1 MSYLKRIEDYQEEMI
16 ETLKELITIP
26 SVKGKPGKAG
36 EPFGTE
42 ISRALNY
49 VLDWGRINGFKT
61 KNLSGYAGHI
71 EFGEGEETVGV
82 LVHLDVVPAGE
93 GWIHPPFSG
102 EVEEGRIYGRGAVD
116 DKGPAIA
123 AMYALKALKEEGIKP
138 SKKIRII
145 FGCDEE
151 SGWECM
157 EHYFQHE
164 KKPEYGFTPDAN
176 FPLINCEKGHL
187 SLIIEGDFSPGEYQC
202 KLEYIKGGSR
212 RNIVPEWA
220 EAGIYFSD
228 RTSLQKFK
236 KKIADRNRE
245 NIVICEEENE
255 NRIVIQAKGVP
266 AHASLPEQGDNAI
279 TRLAQILSLLNCSDG
294 VWNVVRFIQDC
305 FGRKTNGEGLGIDC
319 QDEISGELTINLG
332 VIQVEKDWTR
342 MEIDIRYPLC
352 TDGKFIQKKFEQKLG
367 DYGLKIAEIKN
378 LAPHYLAE
386 DNWLIKVLLNAYR
399 KETGDLTPSLAI
411 GGRTYAVTLGNAV
424 AFGPNFPGRLE
435 TAHQKNEN
443 FSIQDLISCTRIYAR
458 ALHELTNK

>member
-1 MSYLKRIEDYQEEMI
+1 MTEA
-16 ETLKELITIP
+16 LKELIAIP

-36 EPFGTE
+36 EPFGRE
-42 ISRALNY
+42 ISHALNY
-49 VLDWGRINGFKT
+49 VLDWGRTNGFKT

-71 EFGEGEETVGV
+71 EFGEGKETVGV

-102 EVEEGRIYGRGAVD
+102 EVEGGRIYGRGAVD

-123 AMYALKALKEEGIKP
+123 GMYALKALKEAGIKP
-138 SKKIRII
+138 AKKIRII

-187 SLIIEGDFSPGEYQC
+187 SLVVEGEFAPIEDGC
-202 KLEYIKGGSR
+202 KLEYISGGSR

-220 EAGIYFSD
+220 EARLLFSD
-228 RTSLQKFK
+228 RQSLHKFQE
-236 KKIADRNRE
+236 KIAAQSSEKVLIRE
-245 NIVICEEENE
+245 KEEEN
-255 NRIVIQAKGVP
+255 RIILQVKGVP
-266 AHASLPEQGDNAI
+266 AHASLPQQGDNAI
-279 TRLAQILSLLNCSDG
+279 TRLVEIISRLNYSGG
-294 VWNVVRFIQDC
+294 VWDVIRFIQDC
-305 FGRKTNGEGLGIDC
+305 FGKKTNGEGLGIDC

-332 VIQVEKDWTR
+332 VLQVEKGRAR

-352 TDGKFIQKKFEQKLG
+352 TDGKSIQKKIEDRLVG
-367 DYGLKIAEIKN
+367 YGLKIAEIKD
-378 LAPHYLAE
+378 LAPHYLEE

-399 KETGDLTPSLAI
+399 EETGDLTPPLAI

-458 ALHELTNK
+458 TLYELTKK